1 VRNEPI
7 PGFVPEAAA
16 ELDPGIYE
24 AVRILRSEGVETFES
39 CEGGEGHAFPK
50 PTIRFHG
57 DTWAGYHAF
66 AIAMRNG
73 LPVSEL
79 RIVYDAIEG
88 QLVGP
93 GWEMTFRTP
102 VVRR

>member
-1 VRNEPI
+1 MIE
-7 PGFVPEAAA
+7 GFTPESFA
-16 ELDPGIYE
+16 ELDPGIRE
-24 AVRILRSEGVETFES
+24 AVGILRGAGVETFES
-39 CEGGEGHAFPK
+39 CEGGEGHCYPE

-57 DTWAGYHAF
+57 DSWAGYHAF
-66 AIAMRNG
+66 AAAMQHG

-79 RIVYDAIEG
+79 RHVYDVIEG

-102 VVRR
+102 VERR